1 MVEPRFLSEGIPM
14 WSAPEGHPL
23 RRLFSG
29 LTEHAFL
36 TTIGVTDPAL
46 IDYVSELLTRFTH
59 FGAVYR
65 LQGTHGRPL
74 LEVAEMVM
82 EAEEIPP
89 EGRTKREYY
98 RHIGDFTLFW
108 TGLFPEAVRRQE
120 NNFSRDSFVS
130 YTLQGKRSYLIA
142 GSFEDDPYR
151 EEAAVL
157 KRLGSEFELCA
168 VGLNRVRRELDELH
182 ADGENSRLF
191 G

>member
-1 MVEPRFLSEGIPM
+1 M
-14 WSAPEGHPL
+14 WSVPPDHPL
-23 RRLFSG
+23 RRLFAG

-36 TTIGVTDPAL
+36 TSIGITDPPL

-65 LQGTHGRPL
+65 LQGSHGRPL
-74 LEVAEMVM
+74 TEVAEMVM

-89 EGRTKREYY
+89 EGRTKREYH

-108 TGLFPEAVRRQE
+108 TGLFPEAVRRAE
-120 NNFSRDSFVS
+120 TGWAKDSFVS
-130 YTLQGKRSYLIA
+130 YTLPGEAVVPDRRHVRGRRRTGRRRRSSSDS
-142 GSFEDDPYR
+142 GP
-151 EEAAVL
+151 
-157 KRLGSEFELCA
+157 EFELCA

-182 ADGENSRLF
+182 SDGESGRFLS

>member
-1 MVEPRFLSEGIPM
+1 M
-14 WSAPEGHPL
+14 WNAPADHPL
-23 RRLFSG
+23 RRLFTG
-29 LTEHAFL
+29 VTESAFL
-36 TTIGVTDPAL
+36 TSIGITDPPL

-59 FGAVYR
+59 IGAVYR
-65 LQGTHGRPL
+65 LTGPQGRPL
-74 LEVAEMVM
+74 TEVAEMVM

-89 EGRTKREYY
+89 EGRTRREYH

-108 TGLFPEAVRRQE
+108 TGLFPEAVQRME
-120 NNFSRDSFVS
+120 TGWARDSFLS

-142 GSFEDDPYR
+142 GSFDEDPYR

-168 VGLNRVRRELDELH
+168 VGLNRVRQELAELY
-182 ADGENSRLF
+182 ADGEASRFLN

>member
-1 MVEPRFLSEGIPM
+1 M
-14 WSAPEGHPL
+14 WHAPADHPL
-23 RRLFSG
+23 RRLFAG

-36 TTIGVTDPAL
+36 TSIGVADPPL

-65 LQGTHGRPL
+65 LQGPGGRPL
-74 LEVAEMVM
+74 TEVAEMVM

-89 EGRTKREYY
+89 EGRTRREYH

-120 NNFSRDSFVS
+120 SGWNRDSFVS

-142 GSFEDDPYR
+142 GSFEDDAHR
-151 EEAAVL
+151 EESAVL

-182 ADGENSRLF
+182 ADGEAGRLF
-191 G
+191 Q

>member
-1 MVEPRFLSEGIPM
+1 M
-14 WSAPEGHPL
+14 WSAPANHPL
-23 RRLFSG
+23 RRLFAG

-36 TTIGVTDPAL
+36 TAIGVTDPPL

-59 FGAVYR
+59 FNAVYR
-65 LQGTHGRPL
+65 LQGSHGRPL
-74 LEVAEMVM
+74 TEVAEMVM

-89 EGRTKREYY
+89 EGRTRREYH

-108 TGLFPEAVRRQE
+108 TGLFPEAVKRQE
-120 NNFSRDSFVS
+120 TGWSRDAFVS

-142 GSFEDDPYR
+142 ASFEAANFP

-157 KRLGSEFELCA
+157 KRLGDEFELCA
-168 VGLNRVRRELDELH
+168 LGLNRVRQELH
-182 ADGENSRLF
+182 ELHSDGESGRLF

>member
-1 MVEPRFLSEGIPM
+1 M
-14 WSAPEGHPL
+14 WSAPADHPL
-23 RRLFSG
+23 RRLFAG

-36 TTIGVTDPAL
+36 TSIGITDPPL

-59 FGAVYR
+59 IGAVYR
-65 LQGTHGRPL
+65 LTGSRGRPL
-74 LEVAEMVM
+74 TEVAEMVM

-89 EGRTKREYY
+89 EGRTRREYY

-108 TGLFPEAVRRQE
+108 TGLFPEAVQRLE
-120 NNFSRDSFVS
+120 SGWAKDSILS

-142 GSFEDDPYR
+142 GSFEEDPYR

-157 KRLGSEFELCA
+157 KRLGTEFELCA
-168 VGLNRVRRELDELH
+168 VGLNRVRKELAELNT
-182 ADGENSRLF
+182 DGEAGWLVN